1 MNYLQKIWI
10 FRVNGICGQVFF
22 KGLSVQNFLGVLC
35 VWLIDQL
42 AMKSVLRVDIKM
54 VLKILSIFFIFQLLK
69 IYGIILKFNA
79 FKKYCNLFLKY
90 STLCL
95 GCYLITLSVR
105 NRINRNLFVGYR
117 LDFWNLFPQM
127 RQILSNNYNFKY
139 WPKDQ
144 QKEIFVSWFTQET
157 SLSERIV

>member
-1 MNYLQKIWI
+1 MNYLQKYEYLG
-10 FRVNGICGQVFF
+10 VNGICGQVFF

-79 FKKYCNLFLKY
+79 F
-90 STLCL
+90 
-95 GCYLITLSVR
+95 
-105 NRINRNLFVGYR
+105 
-117 LDFWNLFPQM
+117 
-127 RQILSNNYNFKY
+127 
-139 WPKDQ
+139 
-144 QKEIFVSWFTQET
+144 
-157 SLSERIV
+157 